1 MLQWHGAQLA
11 PVGVY
16 GPMSWALFI
25 DGSVLVGSVKLA
37 TVLLQRLRGDV
48 LAVAWQLAKDS
59 KMGAI
64 FSLPWLT
71 RRLRLICYAPLSSE
85 GLSL

>member
-1 MLQWHGAQLA
+1 
-11 PVGVY
+11 
-16 GPMSWALFI
+16 MSWALFI
-25 DGSVLVGSVKLA
+25 DGSVLVDSAKLA

-64 FSLPWLT
+64 FGLQWLT
-71 RRLRLICYAPLSSE
+71 RRMRLIFYAPLSTE